1 MEIREFE
8 TLEST
13 NIYCGLLDLGKV
25 EEFTV
30 IWAHE
35 QTAGIG
41 QRGNKWESEQGKNL
55 TFSIVLHPVF
65 LSAGDQYRLTKT
77 LALGVSDWLQR
88 QGVEATIKWPNDI
101 YVGGR
106 KICGILTE
114 NRIAGTY
121 ESAICGIGLNIN
133 QAEFP
138 EGLSGA
144 VSLSQLTGKE
154 YDLRQSLEE
163 IVETVSY
170 RYDQLSKTPETIDKD
185 YLARLL
191 NLGKRANYMYRG
203 EVIGATIKGV
213 NPFGHLQLV
222 TDKGEHL
229 ECMMKEIELIL
240 K

>member
-1 MEIREFE
+1 VEIREFE

-30 IWAHE
+30 IWAHK

-101 YVGGR
+101 YVERR

-114 NRIAGTY
+114 NRISATY

-133 QAEFP
+133 QSLFP
-138 EGLSGA
+138 KELSAA

-154 YDLRQSLEE
+154 YALRQSLEE
-163 IVETVSY
+163 IVGAISH
-170 RYDQLSKTPETIDKD
+170 RYDQLHKTPETIDDD
-185 YLARLL
+185 YIARLL
-191 NLGKRANYMYRG
+191 NLGKRAIYLYRG
-203 EVIGATIKGV
+203 EEIGATIEGV
-213 NPFGHLQLV
+213 NQFGHLQLV
-222 TDKGEHL
+222 TEKGEHI
-229 ECMMKEIELIL
+229 ECAMKEIELLL